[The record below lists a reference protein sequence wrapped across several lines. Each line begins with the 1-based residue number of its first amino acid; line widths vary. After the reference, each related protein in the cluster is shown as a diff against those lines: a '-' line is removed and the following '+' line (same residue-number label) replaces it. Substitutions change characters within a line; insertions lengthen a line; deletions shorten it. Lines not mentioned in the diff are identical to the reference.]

1 MHNMKMEDIGT
12 EQETPR
18 YINVETGIYKYT
30 ANGTYH
36 ERPSIGGKRTWRSL
50 GVNFTPQKNLKL
62 AREEYHRR
70 RSAESEGK
78 SPYAE
83 PEEAKTAASTVGDVI
98 RKYQVDGYLDRD
110 LQPRPPGTL
119 ADEERHCNTLIE
131 FWEPVAVAA
140 VTDAACD
147 RYRDW
152 RKERVQ
158 QGNGD
163 RAIDRELNTLNNAFR
178 YCKRREVVSVNP
190 LADRP
195 RYQPSSKVHHCRE
208 FMPDDAEELHGIAAL
223 LFENPHSRVLGFQM
237 LFEANTGLRSS
248 EILKWGADKFGT
260 TTADG
265 RFVHVWRCKG
275 QHAVNP
281 YVANHEALQALIAAH
296 AKWKAEYYPD
306 SPWFFPGHDRDA
318 DRPVDKG
325 ALAHALRRLHAK
337 GLIKKKRISHGMRAW
352 YVTVRR
358 SHGAT
363 DAQIAH
369 EIGHTSGGGTLGKVY
384 GGVPP
389 EWLSGGGPKMSWL
402 PKGKPAWEAI
412 KPPRTPRC
420 QARST
425 GAAGECPPPALA
437 A

>member
-1 MHNMKMEDIGT
+1 MKTEENAN
-12 EQETPR
+12 EQETKR
-18 YINVETGIYKYT
+18 YVNVETGIYKYT

-36 ERPSIGGKRTWRSL
+36 ERPSIGDKRTWRSL

-70 RSAESEGK
+70 RSTESEGK

-83 PEEAKTAASTVGDVI
+83 PEEPKTVASTVADVI
-98 RKYQVDGYLDRD
+98 RKYQADGYLDRD
-110 LQPRPPGTL
+110 LQPRPPVTL
-119 ADEERHCNTLIE
+119 ADEERHCKTLLK
-131 FWEPVAVAA
+131 FWDTVAVEI
-140 VTDAACD
+140 VTDATCD
-147 RYRDW
+147 KYRDW
-152 RKERVQ
+152 RKKRVQ

-195 RYQPSSKVHHCRE
+195 RYQPSTKVRHCRE
-208 FMPDDAEELHGIAAL
+208 FMPDDADELHGIAGL
-223 LFENPHSRVLGFQM
+223 LFGNPHSQVLGFQM
-237 LFEANTGLRSS
+237 LFEANTGLRTS
-248 EILKWGADKFGT
+248 EILKWGGDKFGT

-265 RFVHVWRCKG
+265 KSIHVWRCKG

-281 YVANHEALQALIAAH
+281 YVTNHEGLQALIAAH
-296 AKWKAEYYPD
+296 AKWKADYYPD

-318 DRPVDKG
+318 HGPVDKG
-325 ALAHALRRLHAK
+325 ALAHALRRLHRK
-337 GLIKKKRISHGMRAW
+337 GLIKKKRTPHGTRAF

-358 SHGAT
+358 SHGVT

-369 EIGHTSGGGTLGKVY
+369 EIGHTSGGSTLGKVY

-389 EWLSGGGPKMSWL
+389 KWLTGGGPKMSWL
-402 PKGKPAWEAI
+402 PAGKPAWESI
-412 KPPRTPRC
+412 KPPRVPRRPA
-420 QARST
+420 QNTAVP
-425 GAAGECPPPALA
+425 GECPLPALA